1 MFFTNPEWYGNKTAT
16 QNGVA
21 AMNRSLSITQDT
33 LSDTVG
39 LAAIIVATVAMLWLP
54 ALIAA

>member
-1 MFFTNPEWYGNKTAT
+1 MFFTNQEWYGNKTAT

>member
-1 MFFTNPEWYGNKTAT
+1 
-16 QNGVA
+16 
-21 AMNRSLSITQDT
+21 MNRSLSITQDT

-54 ALIAA
+54 ALIAV

>member
-1 MFFTNPEWYGNKTAT
+1 
-16 QNGVA
+16 
-21 AMNRSLSITQDT
+21 MNRSLSITQDT

-39 LAAIIVATVAMLWLP
+39 LAAIVAATVAMLWLP